1 MVVDQFVRGG
11 VERDEGG
18 GDEAGGG
25 IHVAVGACGEGRG
38 GGGGVRQVDENQTW
52 SLTHLGQLQNVFSPW
67 ESIRTVQG
75 LLAADESDD

>member
-25 IHVAVGACGEGRG
+25 IHVAVGACGGDG
-38 GGGGVRQVDENQTW
+38 GGGLERWVKRHAPR
-52 SLTHLGQLQNVFSPW
+52 SLTHLGQLQNVIQSLGINQNCSRFVS
-67 ESIRTVQG
+67 R
-75 LLAADESDD
+75 